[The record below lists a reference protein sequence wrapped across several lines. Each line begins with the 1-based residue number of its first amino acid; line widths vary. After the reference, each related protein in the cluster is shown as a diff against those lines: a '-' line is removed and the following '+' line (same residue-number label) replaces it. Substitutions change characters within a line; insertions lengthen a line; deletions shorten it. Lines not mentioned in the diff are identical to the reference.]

1 MDNYCSPQYVDF
13 TSNLEEPSDDY
24 FNKDHG
30 IEKSKESIE
39 IPEIKVTLSDE
50 KECLSEEN
58 VEETKESMITEN
70 IIDEITDEIKEEIAK
85 EFAEEMIE
93 EIVKET
99 IEVITKETKESMQS
113 ECTPNVNTK
122 LETELDIIKNTPIKV
137 ICSSSSSTQGSS
149 KCKLVKKV
157 TYNDVMQEAIE
168 ALQNFVITPSSI
180 FKKPMSIKSQDNNQV
195 NCPSN
200 KQTEKLSDEKI
211 KIVSSTS
218 EHEIYMT
225 PQKNLLNTE
234 ISPINLLMP
243 DEDDQKLD
251 SNNSTKLSNIDTPN
265 EKNQSKLLMESN
277 SNKKQSRRLSF
288 QCRRQSLKIRRNSNK
303 YISLAAAVLK
313 FQNKTPERF
322 HTRSIKKRKESK
334 LDMLKENQLKLKS
347 GKHVPS
353 DNSFQIPVNKNIISK
368 ESKMITP
375 IPSSA
380 NKVSQDKNALST
392 VANYKSRRSVITSVK
407 TASKDKNTPFMIE
420 DAKSRRSCIVT
431 STRTASNDKNT
442 LSTIGDAK
450 SRRSCIVTSTKKAPN
465 NKNIP
470 STVRDAKSRRSCI
483 VTSTKT
489 TSNDKNVPSAV
500 EDAKSRRSFIVTS
513 TKTASNDKN
522 VPSTVGHTKPRRS
535 CLTAS
540 TKKVSQNKN
549 VSTFVN
555 NSSSE
560 LVIKKEKIL
569 FFDIPIDSKPRKS
582 TRPIPFSFEN
592 RDKLKEQF
600 KSKQSQL
607 DKGDNKT
614 IENHQNKK
622 DTNKTKLN
630 LPACSSTSKKI
641 TNVNVHEKKLLK
653 LDEKSTKQDDRQSD
667 INASMT
673 SEINLNQKGNIK
685 PKIMKIGMHS
695 YERGKQRHEFDEKIK
710 QKLAMQEKQREQEK
724 AEQLAKEKLQVAML
738 RKQTEVKAKPMP
750 VYKPLCRIKST
761 KPLTEPH
768 SPAWAHKNKKES
780 S

>member
-39 IPEIKVTLSDE
+39 IPKVEVILCDE
-50 KECLSEEN
+50 KECLSEEI
-58 VEETKESMITEN
+58 VEETKESMITEK
-70 IIDEITDEIKEEIAK
+70 ITDEIAEEIV
-85 EFAEEMIE
+85 E

-99 IEVITKETKESMQS
+99 TEVITKETKESMQS

-157 TYNDVMQEAIE
+157 TYNDVMQEARE
-168 ALQNFVITPSSI
+168 ALQNFVITPSSV

-211 KIVSSTS
+211 KILSSS
-218 EHEIYMT
+218 ERGIYMT
-225 PQKNLLNTE
+225 PQKNLPNID
-234 ISPINLLMP
+234 ISPINLFML
-243 DEDDQKLD
+243 DEHDQKLD
-251 SNNSTKLSNIDTPN
+251 SNNSPKLLNIDTPC
-265 EKNQSKLLMESN
+265 EKNQSKLSMESN
-277 SNKKQSRRLSF
+277 NSKKQSRRLSF

-303 YISLAAAVLK
+303 YISLAAAVLT

-322 HTRSIKKRKESK
+322 HTRSIKERKESK
-334 LDMLKENQLKLKS
+334 LDVSKENQLKLKS
-347 GKHVPS
+347 GKHVFS
-353 DNSFQIPVNKNIISK
+353 GNSFQIPVNKNITSK
-368 ESKMITP
+368 ESKIITP
-375 IPSSA
+375 KSSSA

-392 VANYKSRRSVITSVK
+392 VANYKSRRSSVITSIK
-407 TASKDKNTPFMIE
+407 TASKDKNTPSM
-420 DAKSRRSCIVT
+420 V
-431 STRTASNDKNT
+431 
-442 LSTIGDAK
+442 GDAK
-450 SRRSCIVTSTKKAPN
+450 SRRSCIVTSTKKASNDKNTLSTIGDTKSRRSCIVTSTEKASN
-465 NKNIP
+465 NKNTP
-470 STVRDAKSRRSCI
+470 STVGDAKSRRSCI
-483 VTSTKT
+483 VTSTKKV
-489 TSNDKNVPSAV
+489 SNDKNTPSTV
-500 EDAKSRRSFIVTS
+500 GDAKSRRS
-513 TKTASNDKN
+513 
-522 VPSTVGHTKPRRS
+522 
-535 CLTAS
+535 CLTVS

-555 NSSSE
+555 SSSSE

-569 FFDIPIDSKPRKS
+569 FFDIPIDSKPRKI
-582 TRPIPFSFEN
+582 TRPIPFSFES

-600 KSKQSQL
+600 KLKQSQL

-622 DTNKTKLN
+622 DTSKTKLY

-653 LDEKSTKQDDRQSD
+653 LDENSTKQEDRQSD
-667 INASMT
+667 IDASMT
-673 SEINLNQKGNIK
+673 SEINLDQKGNIR
-685 PKIMKIGMHS
+685 PKIMKIGMNS
-695 YERGKQRHEFDEKIK
+695 YERGKQRQEFDEKIK

-738 RKQTEVKAKPMP
+738 RKQTKVKAKPMP

-768 SPAWAHKNKKES
+768 SPAWAHKNKKETS
-780 S
+780 

>member
-13 TSNLEEPSDDY
+13 TSNLDEPSDDY

-39 IPEIKVTLSDE
+39 IPEIEVILCDE
-50 KECLSEEN
+50 KECLSEEI
-58 VEETKESMITEN
+58 VEETKESMITEK
-70 IIDEITDEIKEEIAK
+70 ITDEIAEEIAK
-85 EFAEEMIE
+85 EIVE

-99 IEVITKETKESMQS
+99 TEVITKETKESVQS

-157 TYNDVMQEAIE
+157 TYNDVMQEARE
-168 ALQNFVITPSSI
+168 ALQNFVITPSSV

-211 KIVSSTS
+211 KILSSS
-218 EHEIYMT
+218 ERGIYMT
-225 PQKNLLNTE
+225 PQKILPDID
-234 ISPINLLMP
+234 ISPINLFML
-243 DEDDQKLD
+243 DEHDQKLD
-251 SNNSTKLSNIDTPN
+251 SNNSTKLLNIDTPC
-265 EKNQSKLLMESN
+265 EKNQSKLSMESN
-277 SNKKQSRRLSF
+277 NSKKQSRRLSF

-303 YISLAAAVLK
+303 YISLAAAVLT

-322 HTRSIKKRKESK
+322 HTRSIKERKESTK
-334 LDMLKENQLKLKS
+334 LDVSKENQLKLKS
-347 GKHVPS
+347 GKHVFS
-353 DNSFQIPVNKNIISK
+353 GNSFQIPVNKNITSK
-368 ESKMITP
+368 ESKIITP
-375 IPSSA
+375 KSSSA

-392 VANYKSRRSVITSVK
+392 VANYKSRRSSVITSIK
-407 TASKDKNTPFMIE
+407 TASKDKNT
-420 DAKSRRSCIVT
+420 SSIV
-431 STRTASNDKNT
+431 
-442 LSTIGDAK
+442 GDAK
-450 SRRSCIVTSTKKAPN
+450 SRRSCIVTSTKKASN
-465 NKNIP
+465 DKNTL
-470 STVRDAKSRRSCI
+470 STIGDTKSRRSCI
-483 VTSTKT
+483 VTSTEKASNNKNT
-489 TSNDKNVPSAV
+489 PSTVGDAKLRRSCIVTSTKKVSNDKNTPSTV
-500 EDAKSRRSFIVTS
+500 KNAKSSRSSIVTS

-522 VPSTVGHTKPRRS
+522 ASSMIGDAKTRRS
-535 CLTAS
+535 CLTVS

-555 NSSSE
+555 SSSSE

-569 FFDIPIDSKPRKS
+569 FFDIPIDSKPRKI
-582 TRPIPFSFEN
+582 TRPIPFSFES

-600 KSKQSQL
+600 KLKQSQL

-622 DTNKTKLN
+622 DTSKTKLY

-641 TNVNVHEKKLLK
+641 TNVNVHERKLLK
-653 LDEKSTKQDDRQSD
+653 LDENSTKQEDRQSD
-667 INASMT
+667 IDASMT
-673 SEINLNQKGNIK
+673 SEINLDQKGNIR
-685 PKIMKIGMHS
+685 PKIMKIGMNS
-695 YERGKQRHEFDEKIK
+695 YERGKQRQEFDEKIK

-738 RKQTEVKAKPMP
+738 RKQTKVKAKPMP

-768 SPAWAHKNKKES
+768 SPAWAHKNKKETS
-780 S
+780 